1 MSHTHLIAL
10 HKSCHRTQPLVFTDT
25 ECTRVATCAGAY
37 MRTHTATCSH
47 TCMCAHTLYEKESNN
62 GNDHPDVHPGGW
74 IYTAVVWDFW
84 EWNKQQRESHTGA
97 NEMAET
103 HSSEAEGRKPGSPVF
118 ARNAQRPGNW
128 PGQTEKLDGFVR
140 CHRRSSSRNLAKN
153 KDHSATFPDKRMAS
167 NSFFFF
173 LESTLFICP
182 FKTLFSAHC
191 KSEKTKKVI
200 CNDLEK
206 HQTSSQKGYFPWVS
220 VHI

>member
-128 PGQTEKLDGFVR
+128 PGQTEKLDSLQGHS
-140 CHRRSSSRNLAKN
+140 HRPSMRVPWGISCRAALNNLCPMELLHLALGHKGWVQGS
-153 KDHSATFPDKRMAS
+153 KDCSAQFT
-167 NSFFFF
+167 
-173 LESTLFICP
+173 
-182 FKTLFSAHC
+182 
-191 KSEKTKKVI
+191 
-200 CNDLEK
+200 
-206 HQTSSQKGYFPWVS
+206 GG
-220 VHI
+220 